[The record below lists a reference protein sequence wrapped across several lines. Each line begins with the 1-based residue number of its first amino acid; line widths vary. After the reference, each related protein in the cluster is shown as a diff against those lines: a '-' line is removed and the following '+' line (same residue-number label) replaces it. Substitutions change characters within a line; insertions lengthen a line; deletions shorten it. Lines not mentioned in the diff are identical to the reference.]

1 MTPLPVIKLI
11 EYTSVL
17 CSLVSLYADIKQHLS
32 ARFFAL
38 FSSFFSLYVLYSE
51 TLYGSCLL
59 VMLMIG
65 LHSYGIYVWVGVT
78 PTQTKPTIT
87 RVKKKTCYGMVTIG
101 SLSAYLLSF
110 FLSYIGQKNFSALD
124 GWNAI
129 FSLIATWLL
138 VQKKLETWILWIVI
152 SISYFF
158 VFLKL
163 NLYGFALLQI
173 IYLILN
179 FWGNYTWQKD
189 YCKL

>member
-1 MTPLPVIKLI
+1 MPLPSPSIRLM
-11 EYTSVL
+11 EYISVV

-51 TLYGSCLL
+51 ALYGSCLL

-65 LHSYGIYVWVGVT
+65 LHSYGIYVWVWVT
-78 PTQTKPTIT
+78 HTQPKPAIT
-87 RVKKKTCYGMVTIG
+87 RLKKKICYGMVTIG
-101 SLSAYLLSF
+101 SLAAYLLSF
-110 FLSYIGQKNFSALD
+110 VLSYLGQKNFSTLD

-138 VQKKLETWILWIVI
+138 VQKKLETWILWIFI

-158 VFLKL
+158 IFLKL

-173 IYLILN
+173 VYLVLN
-179 FWGNYTWQKD
+179 LWGNYTWRKATPN
-189 YCKL
+189 